1 MAHSW
6 TARLAFAL
14 AASQYLFA
22 TVSAQ
27 IASAITPSLVS
38 SVASASSTPTQSS
51 GPQVHL
57 IKAGAG
63 GFKFTPQSVSNV
75 SVGDIIT
82 FEFYPPD
89 HSVARAE
96 FGSACVPYE
105 YTGMDKVGFWSTTQ
119 WVNTTEELTHWNL
132 TINSTEPIFFY
143 CAAPQSCIEKHMVG
157 VINPNDTQTLDA
169 QIQSAETADFQVAP
183 GQPIPSEATS
193 TTFVNAPTA
202 TPSTSTSSAP
212 TPAPSGG
219 SHKLSGGAIAGIV
232 IGAIA
237 FLAICAA
244 LFYFVGR
251 SKSLKEVLKR
261 QDATVKPNQPDTHQ
275 SMTTYGAGGL
285 ASPGFSQNQSSGF
298 PSPTPYSSP
307 NDGYGFNSPPQYGQH
322 YATDQHPSG
331 WASPPPQHMSYM
343 SDGSL
348 SQQQMNEMKYAS
360 SGVQPA
366 IAELQSPTPGTQ
378 EWVGELD
385 ASQKG
390 RK

>member
-1 MAHSW
+1 
-6 TARLAFAL
+6 
-14 AASQYLFA
+14 
-22 TVSAQ
+22 
-27 IASAITPSLVS
+27 
-38 SVASASSTPTQSS
+38 
-51 GPQVHL
+51 
-57 IKAGAG
+57 
-63 GFKFTPQSVSNV
+63 
-75 SVGDIIT
+75 
-82 FEFYPPD
+82 
-89 HSVARAE
+89 
-96 FGSACVPYE
+96 
-105 YTGMDKVGFWSTTQ
+105 
-119 WVNTTEELTHWNL
+119 
-132 TINSTEPIFFY
+132 
-143 CAAPQSCIEKHMVG
+143 MVG

-183 GQPIPSEATS
+183 GDPIPSEATS
-193 TTFVNAPTA
+193 TLVNAPTA
-202 TPSTSTSSAP
+202 TASTSTAP
-212 TPAPSGG
+212 VPAPSGG

-275 SMTTYGAGGL
+275 SMSTYGAGGL
-285 ASPGFSQNQSSGF
+285 SSPGFSQNQSSGF

-331 WASPPPQHMSYM
+331 WSSPPPQHMSYM
-343 SDGSL
+343 SDGSMM

-366 IAELQSPTPGTQ
+366 IAELHSPTPGTQ
-378 EWVGELD
+378 EWVGELE

-390 RK
+390 SK